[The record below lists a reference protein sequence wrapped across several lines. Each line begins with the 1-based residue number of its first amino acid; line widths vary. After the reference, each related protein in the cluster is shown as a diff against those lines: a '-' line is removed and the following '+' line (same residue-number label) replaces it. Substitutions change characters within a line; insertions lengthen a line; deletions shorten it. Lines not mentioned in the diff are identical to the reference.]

1 MVELRV
7 SVDVDA
13 APERVFAGL
22 TDWARQG
29 EWMPGTH
36 VAVVKGDGDAVG
48 DEILARTALSERRGI
63 GRIGFDDP
71 MRITGWEP
79 PLRCEVLHLG
89 RVVRGGG
96 VFVVE
101 PQGAGSRFTWIEW
114 VDPPLGLVGQMGL
127 RAARRPTQ
135 RALAVALRRFAR
147 WVERESPATEVA
159 AAQ

>member
-7 SVDVDA
+7 SVDVEA
-13 APERVFAGL
+13 PPERVFAAL

-29 EWMPGTH
+29 EWMPGTQ
-36 VAVVKGDGDAVG
+36 VAVVKGGGNAVG
-48 DEILARTALSERRGI
+48 DEILARTALPGVKRL
-63 GRIGFDDP
+63 GFDDP

-79 PLRCEVLHLG
+79 PVRCEVLHLG

-101 PQGAGSRFTWIEW
+101 PRSSGSRFTWIEW
-114 VDPPLGLVGQMGL
+114 VDPPLGLVGQVGL
-127 RAARRPTQ
+127 RAGRRPTQ

-147 WVERESPATEVA
+147 WVESSAPATH
-159 AAQ
+159 